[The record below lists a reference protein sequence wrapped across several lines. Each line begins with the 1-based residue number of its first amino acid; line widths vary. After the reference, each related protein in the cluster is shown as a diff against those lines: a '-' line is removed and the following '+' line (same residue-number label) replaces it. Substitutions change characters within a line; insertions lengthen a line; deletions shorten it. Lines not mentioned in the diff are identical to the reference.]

1 MRQQTQRT
9 VIWIVLG
16 FLLFGALAVASCG
29 PIATPSALPT
39 SMAPTA
45 AVPTV
50 PTLAIQPPSGGCQS
64 RIWGSVSASG
74 AGEPNVTV
82 EINGEGWS
90 AKTPSDAN
98 GLYGFAGLCAGKYTL
113 TVVPPSGATAGE
125 SQTVTVDGSNTVKLD
140 LVFRKP

>member
-1 MRQQTQRT
+1 MKQHAML
-9 VIWIVLG
+9 IVLG
-16 FLLFGALAVASCG
+16 ILLFAGLAAAGCGSTPAPSVPLPAAPTVA
-29 PIATPSALPT
+29 
-39 SMAPTA
+39 APTA
-45 AVPTV
+45 PTPAV
-50 PTLAIQPPSGGCQS
+50 QPPAGRCQS
-64 RIWGSVSASG
+64 RIWGSVSAGG

-82 EINGEGWS
+82 EIKGEGWS

-125 SQTVTVDGSNTVKLD
+125 SQTITVDGSNTVRLD